1 MSDKRDFYTPK
12 ERRAVMLRVCS
23 WLFTAGTAAMWIFRD
38 RFGIERGDLLIL
50 TGIAVL
56 LTTLS
61 ISGKRAERRLKADSE
76 TIRKIRESCG
86 KGDYSSDIFYDERG
100 K

>member
-1 MSDKRDFYTPK
+1 MSEKRRIIYTPK
-12 ERRAVMLRVCS
+12 EKPSVLLRICS

-38 RFGIERGDLLIL
+38 KFDIDRGDLLIL

-61 ISGKRAERRLKADSE
+61 ISGKQAEKRLKRQGE
-76 TIRKIRESCG
+76 TIEKIRGESG
-86 KGDYSSDIFYDERG
+86 RDEYFW
-100 K
+100 